1 MATSVIDGARDAITA
16 GAIGGK
22 GKGKIRP
29 PPPPKAKAKPK
40 AEGYTSQPQGMY
52 DQQSK
57 MPPLPKPAAD
67 EALVRIAKLQCDD
80 GSWRL
85 SDELA
90 TALGLYP
97 SSLALSPT
105 PAASVPSWDR
115 LVATST
121 ARQALERCRSILNAQ
136 GRDRDETLEVA
147 GAASVLGAKLLDAA
161 IEYLDARW
169 QEVSEAK
176 HLLHLYARQRHGLD
190 RDITKLLD
198 QQLPRPDWQ
207 AQLKAKMSVQKTC
220 EVCGSTYTA
229 AVAKCLACFPPERP
243 AEPEG
248 RKEDGLHDWQKLS
261 SAPLSATLDWSPEG
275 IKSCEGGSGGV
286 AFFKLPQGV
295 VVVKPQKMM
304 AAAEFLAIQV
314 AKTIAVPVADIRV
327 VRWVDAEYAAIRDF
341 LRSAPPGKEQDLTML
356 ALRLQLHDSEFFG
369 ILEFIPGIGV
379 QGQELHERLEAMPPE
394 RLDSFWYQVGEI
406 VAFDALINNLD
417 RVPLVWDNE
426 GNTAN
431 LMLREDNEGVAVVG
445 IDQAVTAIVAEGPGR
460 ERYAARL
467 RVLAE
472 GVFTGSWKQEAS
484 QVLPST
490 TRGGA
495 WSICSGMAH
504 VSECFQLCCGA
515 TVHWEAFMAGLRFRL
530 NHIADLADD
539 GSLGTALDEATAV
552 ADQIFKAA
560 TVDLGFRQLGK
571 MQEFLMEM
579 ASVIAETRRLAAAKA
594 DATA

>member
-1 MATSVIDGARDAITA
+1 MATSVIDGAHDAITA

-40 AEGYTSQPQGMY
+40 AEGYTSQPQGAI
-52 DQQSK
+52 DQRK

-67 EALVRIAKLQCDD
+67 EALVKIAKLQCDD
-80 GSWRL
+80 GSWHL

-90 TALGLYP
+90 AALGLYP
-97 SSLALSPT
+97 SALALSPS

-136 GRDRDETLEVA
+136 GHDRDETLEVA

-176 HLLHLYARQRHGLD
+176 HLVHLYARQRHGLD

-229 AVAKCLACFPPERP
+229 AVAKCLTCFPPERP
-243 AEPEG
+243 AEPEA
-248 RKEDGLHDWQKLS
+248 RKEDSLHDWQKLT
-261 SAPLSATLDWSPEG
+261 SAPVNATLDWSPEG
-275 IKSCEGGSGGV
+275 MKPCEGGSGGV
-286 AFFKLPQGV
+286 ALFKLPQGV
-295 VVVKPQKMM
+295 VVVKPQKMT
-304 AAAEFLAIQV
+304 AGAEFLAIQV

-327 VRWVDAEYAAIRDF
+327 VRWVDAEYAAIRDI

-356 ALRLQLHDSEFFG
+356 ALRLQHRNSEFFG
-369 ILEFIPGIGV
+369 ILEFVPGIGV
-379 QGQELHERLEAMPPE
+379 QGQELHERLEAMTPD

-417 RVPLVWDNE
+417 RVPLLWDNE

-431 LMLREDNEGVAVVG
+431 LMLREDNGGVAVVG

-472 GVFTGSWKQEAS
+472 GVFTGSWKEQAAS

-490 TRGGA
+490 TRGGT
-495 WSICSGMAH
+495 WSISTGMAH
-504 VSECFQLCCGA
+504 VTECFQLCCGA

-539 GSLGTALDEATAV
+539 GSLGTALDEATAA
-552 ADQIFKAA
+552 ADQIFRAA
-560 TVDLGFRQLGK
+560 TVDVGFRQLGK
-571 MQEFLMEM
+571 MQEFLIEM
-579 ASVIAETRRLAAAKA
+579 ASVIAETRRLAAAK
-594 DATA
+594 DAAA